1 MRRLQGTK
9 RTENAW
15 RCNPPGP
22 TPPER
27 PVRVKRSHIGSFAN
41 VSRTAARAEERF
53 CGLNSKREGHTKSAF
68 IWPISITRLSATMY
82 TARVRH
88 RQCAAG
94 GAPGGAAGRGRND
107 LGFAGQ
113 ALHAERLR
121 LIHPRTHEQ
130 MEFFAPLPEHFK
142 AALEKLR
149 GANG

>member
-1 MRRLQGTK
+1 MPGKPSDKGVFGLSVNKMRSPWIPAL
-9 RTENAW
+9 
-15 RCNPPGP
+15 
-22 TPPER
+22 
-27 PVRVKRSHIGSFAN
+27 
-41 VSRTAARAEERF
+41 TA
-53 CGLNSKREGHTKSAF
+53 L
-68 IWPISITRLSATMY
+68 LL
-82 TARVRH
+82 
-88 RQCAAG
+88 G
-94 GAPGGAAGRGRND
+94 GAGWGLEYRLFHFDLDDRGLIRPGAASAVRGRND